1 MEGFAVLR
9 VLRLLLAS
17 GSRRGQIERNPAEKM
32 RLKFE
37 AHWLELIRQSRWQG
51 GERHACEWG
60 GCFRG
65 RSSADARKAL
75 IER

>member
-1 MEGFAVLR
+1 
-9 VLRLLLAS
+9 
-17 GSRRGQIERNPAEKM
+17 M

-60 GCFRG
+60 GCPRAFYRQH
-65 RSSADARKAL
+65 AKAL